1 MFPVQTATSPP
12 QGQREFIKFSG
23 MFIDGLP
30 ILFLEYLF
38 QPIRCLQL
46 VDDIFLQYFDH
57 RK

>member
-12 QGQREFIKFSG
+12 QGQREFIKFNG

-38 QPIRCLQL
+38 
-46 VDDIFLQYFDH
+46 
-57 RK
+57 